1 MESNHASLT
10 AHHFKSANSNLE
22 RAFCLPVMPLTTHIL
37 PSTMS
42 IAVAHD

>member
-10 AHHFKSANSNLE
+10 AHHFKSANFTLE
-22 RAFCLPVMPLTTHIL
+22 RVFCLPVILLTTHIL